1 MGLSKGHVF
10 ATEIAVKVMCKRM
23 KKSNASDDNIEVI
36 ITIIIIFDA
45 VKSVEVC

>member
-36 ITIIIIFDA
+36 IIIIFDA